1 MIAVS
6 FIIHY
11 KKVTYLDQ
19 PIIKGIDAVYEF
31 SSPSPKYIIAEVKM
45 NTKGFS
51 WWKPKLNRKITS
63 SGGSQMQDAWIRA
76 NLEGAVMEDVYQDI
90 LINGYES
97 VLMGVSKDNK
107 MILES
112 LDRTAK
118 KIRTN
123 INIV

>member
-1 MIAVS
+1 MIDVC
-6 FIIHY
+6 FVIRY
-11 KKVTYLDQ
+11 KKVTHLDQ

-31 SSPSPKYIIAEVKM
+31 SSPPPKCIIAEVKM

-51 WWKPKLNRKITS
+51 WWKPKLNRKVTS